1 MPRLSFSCSTG
12 FRNHTSKFFVYLNL
26 YLTNLCHIF
35 SRGGICKS
43 RASCLKVNNNPS
55 AFSAIHNKE
64 CYCIL
69 STRFCRNI
77 SVAIKIVQSF
87 YVYENKYSVE
97 GTLCHLYPK
106 LKKVV
111 ILKHIRKLYFLVSRD
126 NIYRSKY
133 WSKETQSEWWTF
145 LLNMIVT
152 IVQSCIYIKHEVC
165 RTVRPEIGSRYLIS
179 VFHSNLYNICGGL
192 GKT

>member
-1 MPRLSFSCSTG
+1 MP
-12 FRNHTSKFFVYLNL
+12 
-26 YLTNLCHIF
+26 HIF
-35 SRGGICKS
+35 ERRYLQIPRC
-43 RASCLKVNNNPS
+43 CLKVKNNPS

-77 SVAIKIVQSF
+77 SVTIKIVQSF
-87 YVYENKYSVE
+87 YLYKNKYSVE

-126 NIYRSKY
+126 NIYHSKY

-165 RTVRPEIGSRYLIS
+165 RTVRSEIGSRCFFS
-179 VFHSNLYNICGGL
+179 FPW
-192 GKT
+192 